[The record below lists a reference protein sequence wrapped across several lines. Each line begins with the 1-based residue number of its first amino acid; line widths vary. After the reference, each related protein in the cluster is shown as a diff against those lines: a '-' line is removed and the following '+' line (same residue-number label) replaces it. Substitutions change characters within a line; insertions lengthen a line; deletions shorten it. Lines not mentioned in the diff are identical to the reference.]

1 MDLPPLRAD
10 CARCQGLCCMATAF
24 VAGPE
29 FAEDKEAETPCRHL
43 GGDFRCIIHAGR
55 ARAGY
60 AGCVGYDCLGAG
72 QRICQ
77 EIFAGQNW
85 HDGGRRAMA
94 EGFRVL
100 REIHALLEM
109 LVTAGEVL
117 GLAPEEERA
126 RLALLAALHPSEGW
140 TGAELGRFDLPG
152 ARAQVQGFLASLGTA
167 ARRARKGPKSKI
179 PPP

>member
-1 MDLPPLRAD
+1 MDLPLLRAD
-10 CARCQGLCCMATAF
+10 CDRCQGLCCMATAF

-43 GGDFRCIIHAGR
+43 EGDFRCAIHAGR

-60 AGCVGYDCLGAG
+60 AGCIAYDCLGAG
-72 QRICQ
+72 QRICG
-77 EIFAGQNW
+77 EVFAGQDW
-85 HDGGRRAMA
+85 RRNGAREMA

-117 GLAPEEERA
+117 TLAPEQETE
-126 RLALLAALHPSEGW
+126 RLALLAVLHPSEGW
-140 TGAELGRFDLPG
+140 SGAGLRRFDLPG
-152 ARAQVQGFLASLGTA
+152 ARARVRRFLASLGTA
-167 ARRARKGPKSKI
+167 ARKAQ
-179 PPP
+179 PPA